1 MQKAELR
8 PVFLSNKTMRR
19 ELTPN
24 YFQSILHFWHF
35 PLLLLPGYCIYIMEF
50 FGQLEKGLRMRRCL
64 N

>member
-8 PVFLSNKTMRR
+8 PVFLSNKAMRR

-35 PLLLLPGYCIYIMEF
+35 PPFGVTRILHIYNEI
-50 FGQLEKGLRMRRCL
+50 L
-64 N
+64 